1 MSFVVHPDSLAIADE
16 VPLGANAEV
25 VALARRVLAMAESGE
40 IRAIGVV
47 AAHVGNCDGTS
58 YELGDAG
65 APIAVLTLACERLRA
80 RLLEH
85 EE

>member
-1 MSFVVHPDSLAIADE
+1 MSFQLHPDSIALAAAEI
-16 VPLGANAEV
+16 GANADV
-25 VALARRVLAMAESGE
+25 VALARQVLAMAESGE
-40 IRAIGVV
+40 IRALGIV

-80 RLLEH
+80 RLLAHQE
-85 EE
+85 